1 RDLEL
6 EAGMSVAGSAPGE
19 VAILGVG
26 MHEWGKWGRNF
37 VEYGVVA
44 ARNALADAGVDW
56 QDIQFVSGAD
66 TMRNGYPGYV
76 AGATFA
82 QALGWNGAQVA
93 SSYAAC
99 ASGVTALATARA
111 QILAGFCDVAL
122 VIGAD
127 TTPKGFLAPNKGER
141 GDDPDWLRFRLLG
154 ATNPTYFGLYA
165 RRRMELFGATR
176 EDFARVK
183 VKNAQHGLA
192 NPYARYRKE
201 VSIDDV
207 LNAPLV
213 SDPLG
218 LLDICATSDGAAA
231 VVVSSVDYARRR
243 GASDRVKISAI
254 STVTPAYPQTTIE
267 LPNFATDSAAG
278 VGARPE
284 HGFKESIAVRAYEEA
299 GLGPDDLDCAEV
311 YDLSTAM
318 ELDWYEQIGLCAP
331 GEAEKLLRDGATTL
345 GGRVP
350 VNPSGGLA
358 CFGEAVPAQAIA
370 QVCELTWQLR
380 GRAEGRQVEGARTG
394 LSINQGLFGHGS
406 AVIA

>member
-1 RDLEL
+1 
-6 EAGMSVAGSAPGE
+6 MSNAIAVA
-19 VAILGVG
+19 GVG
-26 MHEWGKWGRNF
+26 MHPWGKWGRPF
-37 VEYGVVA
+37 VEYGVHA
-44 ARNALADAGVDW
+44 ARAALADSGIDWSDVD
-56 QDIQFVSGAD
+56 FVVGGE
-66 TMRNGYPGYV
+66 TVRNGYAGYV
-76 AGATFA
+76 AGSTFA
-82 QALGWNGAQVA
+82 SALGWNGARIA
-93 SSYAAC
+93 TSYAAC
-99 ASGVTALATARA
+99 ATGAQALDTARA
-111 QILAGFCDVAL
+111 RILAGLSEVAL
-122 VIGAD
+122 VVGAD

-183 VKNAQHGLA
+183 VKNAQAGLE
-192 NPYARYRKE
+192 NPYARYRKAVTVE
-201 VSIDDV
+201 DV
-207 LNAPLV
+207 LNAPIV

-231 VVVSSVDYARRR
+231 LIISSVDYARSR
-243 GASDRVKISAI
+243 GVNDPVRVRAI
-254 STVTPAYPQTTIE
+254 STVTPSYPQTTIE

-278 VGARPE
+278 SGAMPA
-284 HGFKESIAVRAYEEA
+284 HGFKESIAARAYEEA

-318 ELDWYEQIGLCAP
+318 ELDWYEQIGLCKP
-331 GEAEKLLRDGATTL
+331 GEAEKLLRDGDTAI

-350 VNPSGGLA
+350 VNASGGLA

-370 QVCELTWQLR
+370 QVCELTWQIQ
-380 GRAEGRQVEGARTG
+380 GRADGHQIDGVNVG

-406 AVIA
+406 AVIVSK

>member
-1 RDLEL
+1 MTGDRDI
-6 EAGMSVAGSAPGE
+6 
-19 VAILGVG
+19 AILGAG
-26 MHEWGKWGRNF
+26 MHPWGKWGRNF

-44 ARNALADAGVDW
+44 AQAALADAGTEW
-56 QDIQFVSGAD
+56 SDIQFVSGAD

-183 VKNAQHGLA
+183 VKNARHGVHNQH
-192 NPYARYRKE
+192 ARYRKE
-201 VSIDDV
+201 VTVDDV

-213 SDPLG
+213 ADPLG

-231 VVVSSVDYARRR
+231 LVVSSMDYARAR
-243 GASDRVKISAI
+243 GNDKPVRVRGI
-254 STVTPAYPQTTIE
+254 STVTPSYPQTTIE

-278 VGARPE
+278 TGAPPE

-331 GEAEKLLRDGATTL
+331 GEAEKLLRDGATAI
-345 GGRVP
+345 GGRIP

-370 QVCELTWQLR
+370 QVCELAGQVQ
-380 GRAEGRQVEGARTG
+380 GRAGERQVANARVG

-406 AVIA
+406 AVVVSG

>member
-1 RDLEL
+1 MRDTSRDI
-6 EAGMSVAGSAPGE
+6 AV
-19 VAILGVG
+19 LGVG
-26 MHEWGKWGRNF
+26 MHPWGKWGRNF

-44 ARNALADAGVDW
+44 ATAALSDAGVKWSDV
-56 QDIQFVSGAD
+56 QFVAGGE
-66 TMRNGYPGYV
+66 TVRNGYPGYV

-82 QALGWNGAQVA
+82 QALGWNGAQVS

-99 ASGVTALATARA
+99 ASGVTALSAARA
-111 QILAGFCDVAL
+111 QILAELCDVAL

-176 EDFARVK
+176 EDFALVK
-183 VKNAQHGLA
+183 VKNARHGIE

-201 VSIDDV
+201 VGIDDV
-207 LNAPLV
+207 LTAPIV

-231 VVVSSVDYARRR
+231 VVVASLDYARRR
-243 GASDRVKISAI
+243 GVSDPVRIRAI
-254 STVTPAYPQTTIE
+254 STVTPRYPQTTIE
-267 LPNFATDSAAG
+267 LPNFSTDSAAG
-278 VGARPE
+278 RGGAPAR
-284 HGFKESIAVRAYEEA
+284 GFKESIASRAYEEA

-331 GEAEKLLRDGATTL
+331 GEAEQLVRTGDTTI
-345 GGRVP
+345 GGRIP

-370 QVCELTWQLR
+370 QVCELAWQVQ
-380 GRAEGRQVEGARTG
+380 GRATGRQVEGARVG

-406 AVIA
+406 AVIVTA

>member
-1 RDLEL
+1 MATDREI
-6 EAGMSVAGSAPGE
+6 AV
-19 VAILGVG
+19 LGVG
-26 MHEWGKWGRNF
+26 MHPWGKWGRNF
-37 VEYGVVA
+37 VEYGVAAAHAALEDASVA
-44 ARNALADAGVDW
+44 W
-56 QDIQFVSGAD
+56 TDIQFVSGGE
-66 TMRNGYPGYV
+66 TVRNGYPGYV
-76 AGATFA
+76 AGATFV

-165 RRRMELFGATR
+165 RRRMEMYGATR
-176 EDFARVK
+176 DDFARVK
-183 VKNAQHGLA
+183 VKNARHGLG

-207 LNAPLV
+207 LNAPIV

-231 VVVSSVDYARRR
+231 LVVCSLDYARAR
-243 GASDRVKISAI
+243 GVTDPVRIRAI
-254 STVTPAYPQTTIE
+254 STVTPSYPQTTIE

-278 VGARPE
+278 RGGAPAR
-284 HGFKESIAVRAYEEA
+284 GFKESIAARAYDEA
-299 GLGPDDLDCAEV
+299 GIGPDDLDCAEV

-318 ELDWYEQIGLCAP
+318 ELDWYEQIGLCP
-331 GEAEKLLRDGATTL
+331 VGEAEKLLRDGATTI

-350 VNPSGGLA
+350 VNASGGLA
-358 CFGEAVPAQAIA
+358 CFGEAVPAQAVA
-370 QVCELTWQLR
+370 QVCELTWQLQ
-380 GRAEGRQVEGARTG
+380 GRAEGRQVEGARAG

-406 AVIA
+406 AVIVTR

>member
-1 RDLEL
+1 MSERDIAVLG
-6 EAGMSVAGSAPGE
+6 AGMHP
-19 VAILGVG
+19 
-26 MHEWGKWGRNF
+26 WGKWGRNF

-44 ARNALADAGVDW
+44 AHAALADAGVPWHDV
-56 QDIQFVSGAD
+56 QLVAGAD
-66 TMRNGYPGYV
+66 TVRNGYPGYV

-82 QALGWNGAQVA
+82 QALGWNGAQVS

-99 ASGVTALATARA
+99 ASGATALAAARA

-127 TTPKGFLAPNKGER
+127 TTPRGFLAPNKGER

-165 RRRMELFGATR
+165 RRRMECFGATR
-176 EDFARVK
+176 RDFAAVK
-183 VKNAQHGLA
+183 VKNARHGLH

-207 LNAPLV
+207 LNAPVV

-231 VVVSSVDYARRR
+231 LVVSSLDYARAHGVERPV
-243 GASDRVKISAI
+243 RVRAV
-254 STVTPAYPQTTIE
+254 STVTPTYPQTVVE

-278 VGARPE
+278 SGSGPTV
-284 HGFKESIAVRAYEEA
+284 GFKESIARRAYEEA
-299 GLGPDDLDCAEV
+299 GVGPGDLDCAEV

-318 ELDWYEQIGLCAP
+318 ELDWYEQIGLCAV
-331 GEAEKLLRDGATTL
+331 GDAERLVRDGETTL

-370 QVCELTWQLR
+370 QVCELVWQVQ
-380 GRAEGRQVEGARTG
+380 GRADGRQVEGARVG
-394 LSINQGLFGHGS
+394 MSINQGLFGHGS
-406 AVIA
+406 AVIVTS

>member
-1 RDLEL
+1 
-6 EAGMSVAGSAPGE
+6 
-19 VAILGVG
+19 
-26 MHEWGKWGRNF
+26 
-37 VEYGVVA
+37 
-44 ARNALADAGVDW
+44 
-56 QDIQFVSGAD
+56 
-66 TMRNGYPGYV
+66 MRNGSPGYV

-183 VKNAQHGLA
+183 VKNARHGLQ
-192 NPYARYRKE
+192 NPYARYAKE
-201 VSIDDV
+201 VTVDDV

-213 SDPLG
+213 ADPLG

-231 VVVSSVDYARRR
+231 AIVCSLDYARSR
-243 GASDRVKISAI
+243 GATDPIRVRAI
-254 STVTPAYPQTTIE
+254 STVTPSYPQTTIE

-278 VGARPE
+278 AGGASAQ
-284 HGFKESIAVRAYEEA
+284 GFKESIAARAYDEA

-311 YDLSTAM
+311 YDHSTAM
-318 ELDWYEQIGLCAP
+318 ELDWYEQLGLCAP
-331 GEAEKLLRDGATTL
+331 GEAEKLVRDGATTI
-345 GGRVP
+345 GGRIP

-380 GRAEGRQVEGARTG
+380 GQAAGRQVEGARTG
-394 LSINQGLFGHGS
+394 MSINQGLFGHGS
-406 AVIA
+406 AVIVTR

>member
-1 RDLEL
+1 
-6 EAGMSVAGSAPGE
+6 MSGSRE
-19 VAILGVG
+19 VAILGAG
-26 MHEWGKWGRNF
+26 MHPWGKWGRNF
-37 VEYGVVA
+37 VEYGLVA
-44 ARNALADAGVDW
+44 AQDALADAGVAW
-56 QDIQFVSGAD
+56 SDIQFVSGGE
-66 TMRNGYPGYV
+66 TVRNGYPGYV
-76 AGATFA
+76 SGATFA

-99 ASGVTALATARA
+99 ASGVTALSTARA
-111 QILAGFCDVAL
+111 QILAGLCEVAL

-141 GDDPDWLRFRLLG
+141 SDDPDWLRFRLLG

-165 RRRMELFGATR
+165 RRRMECFGAQR
-176 EDFARVK
+176 DDFARVK
-183 VKNAQHGLA
+183 VKNSRHGLA

-201 VSIDDV
+201 VTIDDV
-207 LNAPLV
+207 LGAPIV

-231 VVVSSVDYARRR
+231 LVIASADYARSR
-243 GASDRVKISAI
+243 GAANAPRIAAI
-254 STVTPAYPQTTIE
+254 STVTPSYPQTTIE

-278 VGARPE
+278 AGARPE
-284 HGFKESIAVRAYEEA
+284 RGFKESIAQRAYEEA
-299 GLGPDDLDCAEV
+299 GIGPADLDCAEV

-331 GEAEKLLRDGATTL
+331 GEAEKLVRDGETAL
-345 GGRVP
+345 GGRIP

-370 QVCELTWQLR
+370 QVCELTWQVR
-380 GRAEGRQVEGARTG
+380 GRAEGRQVEGARVG

-406 AVIA
+406 AVIVTA